1 MDPKT
6 MRLKIADLGLAR
18 AFTLPMK
25 KYTHE
30 LIISILTL
38 WYRAP
43 EVLLG
48 ATHYS
53 TAVDMWSVGCVF
65 GTFYSLQYQYLLIK
79 TTETNIVSLTLTAEL
94 VTNQAIL
101 AGDSELQRP
110 HHHHHSHLNFLS
122 RLEKF

>member
-1 MDPKT
+1 M
-6 MRLKIADLGLAR
+6 
-18 AFTLPMK
+18 
-25 KYTHE
+25 
-30 LIISILTL
+30 TL

-65 GTFYSLQYQYLLIK
+65 GTFYSLQYQFSLIK
-79 TTETNIVSLTLTAEL
+79 TTDSDSNVVSLTLTAEL

-110 HHHHHSHLNFLS
+110 HHHSHLNFLI
-122 RLEKF
+122 RLEKILR